1 MIIQDLW
8 KFYGDELVFQNVTAK
23 VGFTDRIGLV
33 GANGVGKTTL
43 LKTLVG
49 ELSPERGQVICPG
62 GYTTGSL
69 WQAPPQSSQTM
80 QKYLEEPFAEQIE
93 LERAMREL
101 EEEMAR
107 LVSGTDLDQAMKRY
121 ASLQD
126 RFEHGGGYD
135 YLVQMN
141 AVTMGLGFTEAD
153 LSRSLYTFS
162 GGEQMRVSLARL
174 LLARP
179 SLLVLDEPTNHL
191 DIEAIRWLEDFLAS
205 YSGALIVV
213 SHDRYFLDKVATSIW
228 ELQQYRL
235 YQYKGNYSAYMPQRE
250 LGQAQIEESLE
261 RQQQERA
268 RMELFIQKFKA
279 GTRSRQAKSMEKKL
293 ARLPDIERVLDD
305 PTMVFRFEPKRQSG
319 NNIVFLE
326 DISKTYGENLVL
338 KPLQAEVKRGQRIAL
353 LGPNGSG
360 KSTLLKILGGE
371 LDFEGELRWGTG
383 VDVGYF
389 SQHISFD
396 PENTVLEEL
405 YDEHR
410 LELGVLRSV
419 LARLLFRGEDVFK
432 QTSVL
437 SGGERNRLALAKLLL
452 HRPNLLLLDE
462 PTNHLDIFAREA
474 LEKALAEFGGTII
487 FVSHDRYFIDKLA
500 TKVWFLDDGSLH
512 EFAGCF
518 AEYEETLKQAYAT
531 RAEVAKGAQGAK
543 GAQRA
548 TVNYRE
554 NQGRPAKKTS
564 PNARR
569 RLAEARSELEDEI
582 VRLEERMEDLEI
594 TLASPDLYQ
603 DGESFALTVIREY
616 HEVKDTL
623 HEKYAEWERL
633 VDEH

>member
-8 KFYGDELVFQNVTAK
+8 KFYGDELVFQNISATI
-23 VGFTDRIGLV
+23 GSTDRIGLV

-43 LKTLVG
+43 LKTLVN
-49 ELSPERGQVICPG
+49 ELSPERGQVVCPG
-62 GYTTGSL
+62 GYTIGSL
-69 WQAPPQSSQTM
+69 WQAPPQSSQSLHM
-80 QKYLEEPFAEQIE
+80 YLQEPFREQIE
-93 LERAMREL
+93 LETAMRAL
-101 EEEMAR
+101 EEEMASIDSDAE
-107 LVSGTDLDQAMKRY
+107 LNQAMQRY
-121 ASLQD
+121 ARLQD
-126 RFEHGGGYD
+126 RFEHQGGYD

-141 AVTMGLGFTEAD
+141 AVTTGLGFSEAD
-153 LSRSLYTFS
+153 LSRSLHTFS

-174 LLARP
+174 LLVRP

-205 YSGALIVV
+205 YRGAFIVV
-213 SHDRYFLDKVATSIW
+213 SHDRYFLDKVATTIW
-228 ELQQYRL
+228 ELQQYKL
-235 YQYKGNYSAYMPQRE
+235 YQYKGNYSAYVPQRE
-250 LGQAQIEESLE
+250 LRQTQIEESLE

-268 RMELFIQKFKA
+268 RMEAFIQKFKA

-305 PTMVFRFEPKRQSG
+305 PTMAFRFEPKRQSG
-319 NNIVFLE
+319 NKIVSLE
-326 DISKTYGENLVL
+326 NISKSYGENLVL
-338 KPLQAEVKRGQRIAL
+338 RPLQAEVKRGQRIAL

-371 LDFEGELRWGTG
+371 LAFKGELRWGTG

-389 SQHISFD
+389 SQHISFN

-410 LELGVLRSV
+410 FELGVLRSV
-419 LARLLFRGEDVFK
+419 LARFLFRGEDVFK

-452 HRPNLLLLDE
+452 HRPNFLLLDE
-462 PTNHLDIFAREA
+462 PTNHLDILAREA
-474 LEKALAEFGGTII
+474 LEQALAEFGGTII

-500 TKVWFLDDGSLH
+500 TKVWVLEDGALH
-512 EFAGCF
+512 EFAGGF
-518 AEYEETLKQAYAT
+518 ADYEETLKQASAT
-531 RAEVAKGAQGAK
+531 KSEMAQVTYK
-543 GAQRA
+543 
-548 TVNYRE
+548 E
-554 NQGRPAKKTS
+554 NQARRVSKKDS

-569 RLAEARSELEDEI
+569 RLAKARAELEDEI

-594 TLASPDLYQ
+594 SLASPDLYQ
-603 DGESFALTVIREY
+603 DGEDAAITVIQDY
-616 HEVKDTL
+616 QKVKDTL
-623 HEKYAEWERL
+623 REKYAEWERL

>member
-8 KFYGDELVFQNVTAK
+8 KFYGDELVFQNVTATI
-23 VGFTDRIGLV
+23 GTSDHIGLV

-62 GYTTGSL
+62 GYTIGFL
-69 WQAPPQSSQTM
+69 WQAPPTSAQTLVE
-80 QKYLEEPFAEQIE
+80 YLTEPFASQIE
-93 LERAMREL
+93 LEGEMRTL
-101 EEEMAR
+101 EEEMAQ
-107 LVSGTDLDQAMKRY
+107 SPGDNLDQAVQRY
-121 ASLQD
+121 ARLQD

-135 YLVQMN
+135 YLVQIDSV
-141 AVTMGLGFTEAD
+141 AVGLGFSVAD
-153 LSRSLYTFS
+153 LNRSLHTFS

-174 LLARP
+174 LLTRP

-191 DIEAIRWLEDFLAS
+191 DIEAIRWLEDFLAAYRS
-205 YSGALIVV
+205 AYIVV
-213 SHDRYFLDKVATSIW
+213 SHDRYFLDKVATTIW
-228 ELQQYRL
+228 ELQQHKL
-235 YQYKGNYSAYMPQRE
+235 YPYKGTYSAYLPQRE
-250 LGQAQIEESLE
+250 LRQSQIEETLE

-268 RMELFIQKFKA
+268 RMEAFIQKFKA

-293 ARLPDIERVLDD
+293 ERLPDIERVFDD
-305 PTMVFRFEPKRQSG
+305 PSMVFRFEPKRQSG
-319 NNIVFLE
+319 NHIVALE
-326 DISKTYGENLVL
+326 NVSKFYGDDPVL
-338 KPLQAEVKRGQRIAL
+338 KRLNVEVKRGQRIAL

-371 LDFEGELRWGTG
+371 LHFQGELRWGTG
-383 VDVGYF
+383 VDLGYF

-419 LARLLFRGEDVFK
+419 LARFLFQGEDVFK

-452 HRPNLLLLDE
+452 HRPNFLLLDE
-462 PTNHLDIFAREA
+462 PTNHLDIYAREA
-474 LEKALAEFGGTII
+474 LEKALREFGGTII

-500 TKVWFLDDGSLH
+500 THVWTLDGGACYPFVGG
-512 EFAGCF
+512 FA
-518 AEYEETLKQAYAT
+518 AYEEARKQFAAVAQKE
-531 RAEVAKGAQGAK
+531 RSPAEVQQAEENS
-543 GAQRA
+543 RA
-548 TVNYRE
+548 RL
-554 NQGRPAKKTS
+554 S

-569 RLAEARSELEDEI
+569 KLVEARRAMEDEI
-582 VRLEERMEDLEI
+582 VQLEERMGDLEI
-594 TLASPDLYQ
+594 SLASPDLYQ
-603 DGESFALTVIREY
+603 EGESMAVTTIQEY
-616 HEVKDTL
+616 EEIKRRL
-623 HEKYAEWERL
+623 QEKYARWERL

>member
-8 KFYGDELVFQNVTAK
+8 KFYGDELVFQNVSATI
-23 VGFTDRIGLV
+23 GSTDHIGLV

-49 ELSPERGQVICPG
+49 ELSPEQGQVICPG
-62 GYTTGSL
+62 GYTMGSL
-69 WQAPPQSSQTM
+69 WQAPPRSSQSL
-80 QKYLEEPFAEQIE
+80 QKYLQEPFADQIE
-93 LERAMREL
+93 LERAMRAL
-101 EEEMAR
+101 EEEMASID
-107 LVSGTDLDQAMKRY
+107 SGELDQAMKRY

-126 RFEHGGGYD
+126 RFEYGGGYD
-135 YLVQMN
+135 YLGHMN
-141 AVTMGLGFTEAD
+141 AVATGLGFSEAD
-153 LSRSLYTFS
+153 LRRSLHTFS

-174 LLARP
+174 LLTRP

-205 YSGALIVV
+205 YSGAFIVV
-213 SHDRYFLDKVATSIW
+213 SHDRYFLDKVATGIW

-250 LGQAQIEESLE
+250 LRQAQIEESLE

-268 RMELFIQKFKA
+268 RMESFIQKFKA
-279 GTRSRQAKSMEKKL
+279 GTRSRQAKSMEKRL
-293 ARLPDIERVLDD
+293 DRLPDIERIFDD
-305 PTMVFRFEPKRQSG
+305 PTMAFRFEPKRQSG

-326 DISKTYGENLVL
+326 NISKSYGKNLVL
-338 KPLQAEVKRGQRIAL
+338 KPLHAEVKRGQRIAL

-371 LDFEGELRWGTG
+371 LAFEGELRWGTG
-383 VDVGYF
+383 IDVGYF

-419 LARLLFRGEDVFK
+419 LARFLFRGEDVFK

-452 HRPNLLLLDE
+452 YRPNFLLLDE

-487 FVSHDRYFIDKLA
+487 FVSHDRYFIDRLA
-500 TKVWFLDDGSLH
+500 TKVWVLENGALH
-512 EFAGCF
+512 EFAGGF
-518 AEYEETLKQAYAT
+518 AAYEETLKQAFLAKS
-531 RAEVAKGAQGAK
+531 EVAKVTYK
-543 GAQRA
+543 
-548 TVNYRE
+548 E
-554 NQGRPAKKTS
+554 NQDRRAAKKSS

-569 RLAEARSELEDEI
+569 RHAEAWAALEDEI
-582 VRLEERMEDLEI
+582 VRLEERMENLEI
-594 TLASPDLYQ
+594 SLASPELYQ
-603 DGESFALTVIREY
+603 DGENAAVTVIQEY
-616 HEVKDTL
+616 QEVKDRL
-623 HEKYAEWERL
+623 REKYAEWERL
-633 VDEH
+633 VDEHEGREG

>member
-8 KFYGDELVFQNVTAK
+8 KFYGDELVFQDVTATI
-23 VGFTDRIGLV
+23 GPTERIGLV

-49 ELSPERGQVICPG
+49 ELSADRGRVTCPG

-69 WQAPPQSSQTM
+69 WQAPSDTAQSLQ
-80 QKYLEEPFAEQIE
+80 QYLQEPFAEQIE
-93 LERAMREL
+93 LEHAMRAL
-101 EEEMAR
+101 EREMAE
-107 LVSGTDLDQAMKRY
+107 LKQGEGLQQAMGRY
-121 ASLQD
+121 ARLQD

-141 AVTMGLGFTEAD
+141 SVTVGLGFSD
-153 LSRSLYTFS
+153 LDLGRALHTFS

-191 DIEAIRWLEDFLAS
+191 DIDAIRWLEDFLAG
-205 YSGALIVV
+205 YSSAFIVV
-213 SHDRYFLDKVATSIW
+213 SHDRYFLDKVSTQIW
-228 ELQQYRL
+228 ELQQHRL
-235 YQYKGNYSAYMPQRE
+235 YQYKGNYSAYLPQRQ
-250 LGQAQIEESLE
+250 LRQAQIEESLE

-268 RMELFIQKFKA
+268 RMEFFIEKFKA

-305 PTMVFRFEPKRQSG
+305 PTMKFRFEPRGQSG
-319 NNIVFLE
+319 NNVVFLE
-326 DISKTYGENLVL
+326 NISKSYGQDQIL
-338 KPLQAEVKRGQRIAL
+338 KGVHAGVKRGQRIAL

-371 LDFEGELRWGTG
+371 LTFEGELRWGVG
-383 VDVGYF
+383 VDLGYF
-389 SQHISFD
+389 SQQISFD

-419 LARLLFRGEDVFK
+419 LARFLFRGEDVFK

-437 SGGERNRLALAKLLL
+437 SGGERNRLAMAKLLL
-452 HRPNLLLLDE
+452 HRPNFLLLDE

-474 LEKALAEFGGTII
+474 LENALAEFGGTVI

-500 TKVWFLDDGSLH
+500 TKVWALEDGSLS
-512 EFAGCF
+512 EFPGGF
-518 AEYEETLKQAYAT
+518 ADYEQSRKALPAPRVDGKEKA
-531 RAEVAKGAQGAK
+531 
-543 GAQRA
+543 
-548 TVNYRE
+548 
-554 NQGRPAKKTS
+554 RPAPKET
-564 PNARR
+564 PNYQR
-569 RLAEARSELEDEI
+569 RLRQERA
-582 VRLEERMEDLEI
+582 RLEESIVLLEERADELEEN
-594 TLASPDLYQ
+594 LASPALYQ
-603 DGESFALTVIREY
+603 DEEKSVAAVQEY
-616 HEVKDTL
+616 HRVKDKL
-623 HEKYAEWERL
+623 RKKYEMWERL